1 MKKINYL
8 TEANLLKRNRKFKK
22 LWLSRTISFLGD
34 SMYNITLSWYIFS
47 KTGSAFQVG
56 IILVAKFLPEL
67 LFGISFGVLVD
78 RYNKKNLMRLAD
90 IIQAVI
96 TLIFTILVV
105 IGSFNIFEIFI
116 INIFLSLAGNLFG
129 TSVNSWLPEL
139 VNKEDLVSANSFL
152 NISRQISNLV
162 GTAIGGV
169 LVASI
174 GEMTSIFIDSLT
186 FLISFLFVSSI
197 RYNYS
202 KKIIDE
208 ALNIKKVFSEAKEGA
223 SWLKNQ
229 MLLVIL
235 IFIGTLLNIALGPTN
250 ILSAMLVRK
259 NFQGNSFMFSLF
271 DALIGVGLLLGG
283 MFMAAIS
290 TKKIGMWFLVGIL
303 CQTFGMFLI
312 FISPY
317 FFVACAGNFILGFG
331 VTCATIPMSSLFQVM
346 IPADIRGRVNS
357 ISSILFNI
365 SIPITYGLVGVIA
378 DIIGAKLCYGISFII
393 LCICIIIGL
402 RSKELLNCEL

>member
-8 TEANLLKRNRKFKK
+8 TEANLLKKNRKFKK
-22 LWLSRTISFLGD
+22 LWLSRTVSFLGD

-47 KTGSAFQVG
+47 KTGSALQVG

-67 LFGISFGVLVD
+67 FFGISFGVLVD

-90 IIQAVI
+90 SIQAII
-96 TLIFTILVV
+96 TLIFTILVA

-197 RYNYS
+197 QYNYN
-202 KKIIDE
+202 KKIVDN

-259 NFQGNSFMFSLF
+259 NFHGNSFMFSLF
-271 DALIGVGLLLGG
+271 DALIGLGLLLGG
-283 MFMAAIS
+283 MFIAAIS
-290 TKKIGMWFLVGIL
+290 PKKIGMWFLGGIF

-317 FFVACAGNFILGFG
+317 FFVACTGNFILGFG
-331 VTCATIPMSSLFQVM
+331 VTCATIPMSSLFQMM

-365 SIPITYGLVGVIA
+365 SIPITYGFVGMIA

-393 LCICIIIGL
+393 LCICIIIGFKS
-402 RSKELLNCEL
+402 RELLNCKL